1 MPGDIFY
8 SEVDQ
13 NLQDELRHRAA
24 SGFNRT
30 ERDLHFQL
38 DKVANVSLAAYTGND
53 RTDLDTTSFIGP
65 VVLSGEIGFPRP
77 TFLPSGDSGYL
88 NENAEIRYPKE
99 HNL

>member
-38 DKVANVSLAAYTGND
+38 DKN
-53 RTDLDTTSFIGP
+53 
-65 VVLSGEIGFPRP
+65 
-77 TFLPSGDSGYL
+77 YL
-88 NENAEIRYPKE
+88 
-99 HNL
+99 L

>member
-38 DKVANVSLAAYTGND
+38 DKIANVSLVAYEGNNRRVPD
-53 RTDLDTTSFIGP
+53 PLSAIGP
-65 VVLSGEIGFPRP
+65 IILSGQ
-77 TFLPSGDSGYL
+77 
-88 NENAEIRYPKE
+88 K
-99 HNL
+99 